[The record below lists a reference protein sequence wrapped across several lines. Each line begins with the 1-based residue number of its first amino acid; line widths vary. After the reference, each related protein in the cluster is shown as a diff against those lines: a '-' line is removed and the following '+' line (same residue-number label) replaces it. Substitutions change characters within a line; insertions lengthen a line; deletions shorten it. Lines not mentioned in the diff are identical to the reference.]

1 MSTKKLA
8 TAAVIAAISLLAACG
23 GDDGGDSAGNAGNAG
38 NADGRD
44 IITGQLMEVIGTDG
58 AEADEDCVR
67 DVVAQLSDE
76 DVDAIVA
83 AGPDGDPA
91 VSAEA
96 EDIGMKLAECVTDFG
111 GSLDSVVPGDVD
123 IPDDVQVTDA
133 MVDVMVAQIEASGM
147 TVDRDCIGEALEGQD
162 LAAIAENATN
172 PEVLQSMMACVTP

>member
-1 MSTKKLA
+1 MLG
-8 TAAVIAAISLLAACG
+8 C
-23 GDDGGDSAGNAGNAG
+23 
-38 NADGRD
+38 
-44 IITGQLMEVIGTDG
+44 G

-83 AGPDGDPA
+83 AGPDGDPD

-96 EDIGMKLAECVTDFG
+96 GDIGMKLAECVTDFG

-172 PEVLQSMMACVTP
+172 PEVFQSMMACVTP

>member
-8 TAAVIAAISLLAACG
+8 TAAAIAAISLLAACG
-23 GDDGGDSAGNAGNAG
+23 GDDGGDT
-38 NADGRD
+38 ADGRD
-44 IITGQLMEVIGTDG
+44 VITGQLMEVIGTDG

-83 AGPDGDPA
+83 AGPDGDPD

-111 GSLDSVVPGDVD
+111 DSLDSVVSGDVD
-123 IPDDVQVTDA
+123 IPEGVQVTDA
-133 MVDVMVAQIEASGM
+133 MVDAMVAQMEASGM

-162 LAAIAENATN
+162 LAALAENAMT
-172 PEVLQSMMACVTP
+172 PEVMQTFMGCVTP